1 MDQISIHSD
10 LKSILLVDDNYI
22 DIFVN
27 QQLLKNAGA
36 TEIVSFNNAH
46 KAINHLLE
54 SKTIYQ
60 YILVGIYLPLMDGFA
75 FVSKLKKIQGKNFN
89 NNIYFLSCSIN
100 PEDKLKAEKMNV
112 KFIEKPLTMD
122 KLLY

>member
-1 MDQISIHSD
+1 MHSG

-36 TEIVSFNNAH
+36 TEIVSFNSPH
-46 KAINHLLE
+46 KAINHLSE
-54 SKTIYQ
+54 TKTIYQ
-60 YILVGIYLPLMDGFA
+60 YILVDIYLPLMDGFA
-75 FVSKLKKIQGKNFN
+75 FVSKLKEIQGENFN

-100 PEDKLKAEKMNV
+100 PEDRLKAEKMNV
-112 KFIEKPLTMD
+112 KFIEKPLTID
-122 KLLY
+122 KLVY